1 MGAFSASVGPAS
13 QRMDKW
19 LIDSGASSHMTRE
32 KSILTG
38 YKQFERA
45 QKVSV
50 GDGRTLDAVGV
61 GDVHVNM
68 QFKVSQ
74 PKKGVIYQ
82 ELLVPVSVG
91 VHSSRKL

>member
-1 MGAFSASVGPAS
+1 M
-13 QRMDKW
+13 W
-19 LIDSGASSHMTRE
+19 E

-38 YKQFERA
+38 YKQFEMA

-50 GDGRTLDAVGV
+50 RGGQTLDAVGV